1 MLSIISVV
9 ITLLIIFLVIVI
21 VITLLYTRN
30 KLCFKGE
37 SGTEEPK
44 TINMVKIHINFHFK
58 LFVEGITLIYPI
70 QG

>member
-21 VITLLYTRN
+21 IITLLYTRH

-37 SGTEEPK
+37 T
-44 TINMVKIHINFHFK
+44 TINTN
-58 LFVEGITLIYPI
+58 LIRNI
-70 QG
+70 ILSI

>member
-37 SGTEEPK
+37 TGTEKPK
-44 TINMVKIHINFHFK
+44 TKWS
-58 LFVEGITLIYPI
+58 TSR
-70 QG
+70 